1 MSNRLLFA
9 YYFTCAPNYHDIEY
23 IVDAK
28 FIPQLDSHYKFM
40 YNTITAIVHKPQLD
54 IEDSSAV
61 RLSEMIRDNYG
72 ISFEQIDCLVLVHVN

>member
-1 MSNRLLFA
+1 MLNRLLFA
-9 YYFTCAPNYHDIEY
+9 YYFDGLSHYHDTEY
-23 IVDAK
+23 VDAN